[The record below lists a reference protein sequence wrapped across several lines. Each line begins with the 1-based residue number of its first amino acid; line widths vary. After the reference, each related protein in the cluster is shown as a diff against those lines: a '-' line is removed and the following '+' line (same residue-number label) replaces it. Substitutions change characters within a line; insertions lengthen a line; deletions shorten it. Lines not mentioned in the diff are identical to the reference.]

1 MPEKPYVIRVSSQKG
16 GVGKTTTAVNLA
28 VSLATTGYKTL
39 LFDTDFSNPS
49 VGFHLGLEDVN
60 TGTQSVLLRKTKI
73 QNAVVVH
80 DPSGLH
86 VLPCELNAKIS
97 VATAEQ
103 VQYFKNEVIKE
114 DYDFIIADTPPG
126 LLTPGIENL
135 YDEAI
140 IITTPD
146 LPALQSVIRLATRY
160 DRIPLKHTLVVNR
173 VKHKNY
179 EITTKNIE
187 GMYENKVA
195 GILPESELVPV
206 SIAKHVPAIL
216 LDGSCSFSRSVGQLS
231 EQYAYKTAKQAFKR
245 NRFKRYG
252 FLRTLIRFF
261 TGKY

>member
-1 MPEKPYVIRVSSQKG
+1 MPEKPYVIRISSQKG

-28 VSLATTGYKTL
+28 SSLAMMGYKTL

-60 TGTQSVLLRKTKI
+60 TGMQSVLLRKTKI

-86 VLPCELNAKIS
+86 VLPCEINTKIS
-97 VATAEQ
+97 VATTEQ
-103 VQYFKNEVIKE
+103 VQYFKNEVVKE
-114 DYDFIIADTPPG
+114 DYDFMIADTPPG
-126 LLTPGIENL
+126 LLTPGIGNL

-140 IITTPD
+140 IVTTPD
-146 LPALQSVIRLATRY
+146 LPALQSVIKLATRY
-160 DRIPLKHTLVVNR
+160 DRIPLKHTLIVNR

-179 EITTKNIE
+179 EVAIKNIE

-195 GILPESELVPV
+195 AILPESELVPT
-206 SIAKHVPAIL
+206 SIAKHVPAVL
-216 LDGSCSFSRSVGQLS
+216 LDGKCTFSKEINLLS
-231 EQYAYKTAKQAFKR
+231 EQYAYKTEKKAFKR
-245 NRFKRYG
+245 NGFRRYG
-252 FLRTLIRFF
+252 FLKTLIRLI